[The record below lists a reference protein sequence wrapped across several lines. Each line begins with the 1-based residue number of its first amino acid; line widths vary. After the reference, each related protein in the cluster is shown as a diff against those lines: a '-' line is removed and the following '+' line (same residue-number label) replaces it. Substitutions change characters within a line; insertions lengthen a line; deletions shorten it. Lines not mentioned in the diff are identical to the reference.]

1 MDQDLVPHSATLLL
15 HCRRLLA
22 AGCHGVS
29 MFGTTG
35 EGNSFSVEERTV
47 ALEKLAEGE
56 IHSRKLLPGTGS
68 CALSD
73 TIRLSCAAL
82 EMDTAGV
89 LVLPPFYY
97 KDVSDDGLY
106 RFFAELIERIGDD
119 RLRVYLYHIP
129 QMSGVDLSFHLVGR
143 LLETYPGAIA
153 GMKDS
158 SGNLQ
163 YMRKMCQ
170 EFPGFSVFTGTESFL
185 LDNLRHGGAG
195 CISATVNIT
204 SRLTREVYEAH
215 AAGREQEAV
224 ALQKRLTNIR
234 AVVED
239 FPLIPALKY
248 FMQQLTGQEL
258 WHYIRPPLSNLTEG
272 QAQYL
277 MNSLQKHASSL
288 ARG

>member
-1 MDQDLVPHSATLLL
+1 MDQNLGIHSETFLL

-29 MFGTTG
+29 VFGTTS
-35 EGNSFSVEERTV
+35 EGVSFSVEERIF
-47 ALEKLAEGE
+47 ALEKLVEGG

-73 TIRLSCAAL
+73 TVRLSCAAL
-82 EMDTAGV
+82 KMDTAGV

-97 KDVSDDGLY
+97 KGVSEDGMY

-119 RLRVYLYHIP
+119 QLRVYLYHIP
-129 QMSGVDLSFHLVGR
+129 QMSGVDLSLHLIGR
-143 LLETYPGAIA
+143 LLEAYPGAIA

-163 YMRKMCQ
+163 YMRKICQ

-204 SRLTREVYEAH
+204 SQLAREVYEAH
-215 AAGREQEAV
+215 AAGRKQETI
-224 ALQKRLTNIR
+224 ALQERLTRIR
-234 AVVED
+234 SVVED
-239 FPLIPALKY
+239 FPLIPALKHL
-248 FMQQLTGQEL
+248 MQQLTGQEQWL
-258 WHYIRPPLSNLTEG
+258 NLRPPLSSLAKE
-272 QAQYL
+272 QAQEL
-277 MNSLQKHASSL
+277 MGSLQNMCQT
-288 ARG
+288 